1 MVCCLL
7 NGREGMNWRRRLWR
21 LWLVFSLS
29 WIVAVGVYAWKQKP
43 WAPSRQHTCFEAAKV
58 EGRRNPLDCFQDE
71 TILPPYVPMSSTD
84 IAIAAREYAASAL
97 LPPFI
102 TLALGLLG
110 TWIVSGFARTGA

>member
-1 MVCCLL
+1 
-7 NGREGMNWRRRLWR
+7 MNWRRRLWR